1 MVSKNNHQ
9 FYQQKHAERKQRWG
23 IRKLSVGVA
32 SVLLGTT
39 FMLHSNRAVSA
50 DTVPTT
56 TPTDDTV
63 QADSNVADLQ
73 GPEVTLPTTAPA
85 AATTTNAEEK
95 VVATNTQDTTQ
106 DKDKQTNANETTQ
119 NTTNVGKKDTEVTL
133 TNDETP
139 NTTAKVTLVGQKKIA
154 KVNALTAPTADPA
167 ETPDPTAPDNL
178 ANAAIINNQDELAN
192 DWMQLEQGKLKLYL
206 TARGLDNKI
215 YVSSY
220 ADAHKKN
227 KSMIISNRLDPN
239 SLEIH
244 VDFENTD
251 VKKNIATL
259 FGWDTKVMQIDTS
272 RLGTDGIVAYGKSGK
287 KYQIGL
293 NHDGGSYDYYE
304 RMVELGKDISQV
316 GALYMTDP
324 IEANDTISTIIPVK
338 YIGNKKQTTS
348 IFLTSYFNG
357 YKSYPGLELEFREL
371 HPAQIETPAK
381 PTTDKD
387 TVTTGIYNNPQIT
400 TSDWLK
406 MVHGEAIAYYTAK
419 GKDGKTYVTGYVAAN
434 GKSQSIINVK
444 QIDLSTLEYHLIY
457 HNGDKEDRSGLW
469 ANFADNKTIAID
481 TSRLGADG
489 PQLKSQ
495 QGWSYKW
502 AINGPKDGGNY
513 YNSWAEYLKA
523 HNNVGDQATNISMTG
538 VAIKPDDMVEF
549 VIPVKYI
556 GQLSART
563 PSLTFAPHINDYGKG
578 FTQNWADLYFT
589 TVHKDLSEVKRV
601 VLLPT
606 EFMGEQSGESDWKLV
621 KEISKKDMP
630 NGWDAFKISNF
641 PTYKGSFNMDSLPK
655 GDLPSV
661 VYGSAQYFID
671 LSKIQE
677 IFANHGYTVKYANN
691 NGKAQEMPFYAY
703 ATLPLAKRVDDD
715 RPVYNDPSIWVIH
728 VQAVPAIILNKDQHY
743 VADPNAKPWDTTSMI
758 DEIYAA
764 DDAGQRKT
772 RDQLEKLPKT
782 DVDISYEY
790 QAPGVATAAAVDKV
804 DLTKAGVYTVT
815 YSHTY
820 ANKQVVKDSRK
831 VYVDEV
837 KQETK
842 DITRT
847 IIVHAP
853 NGTDQTVTQ
862 KATLT
867 REVIRD
873 ATTGEIKS
881 VGKWSTAKWE
891 AYSAPKFE
899 GYTPDKAQIDETI
912 VNGDTKDAT
921 VEISYTANKQTGK
934 IIYQDVND
942 RNAKVG
948 QTDLSAQTGET
959 VMITPHA
966 PAGYDIVPGQT
977 IPATETA
984 TANGIPDVI
993 VKVSH
998 HQIPVTPSQEP
1009 KPGDKMPGNPDK
1021 KPGDGT
1027 PKTDITYNDLHKA
1040 MTRTVNVNDPHD
1052 GLKTTTETLNY
1063 ERTATIDDVTG
1074 NVAYGQ
1080 WTVAPGSQAGF
1091 DNFAIPA
1098 VPGYTAKITSGT
1110 ADELKAITPSQ
1121 DQINNWT
1128 DETIDIDYTA
1138 NDQLMTIDYVDKDDN
1153 PVDGGTFHVSGK
1165 TDQTVDTNAKI
1176 PTGWVLVPGQTD
1188 APKTITFTGTP
1199 TANIKITIEHGTQNV
1214 PHNNPVKPGAKTPT
1228 GKPINGAHK
1237 RDLNQTITRTII
1249 IHEPGKDT
1257 QTITQ
1262 EAHIYRDATYDDVTG
1277 EITYG
1282 DWSQDDKAWAEFDA
1296 PTVDGYTAN
1305 QTKVDAVTV
1314 KNGQK
1319 NVSVDIT
1326 YDANDQTQLINYV
1339 DDSGKIVKTTTIPGK
1354 TAQTVDIPLQ
1364 VPEHYDI
1371 VPGQNIPKQVT
1382 LITDNLPINVKITPK
1397 LDPVTDPAQLN
1408 KTITRTITINKPGAK
1423 PQIIKQTAM
1432 FTRTGETNE
1441 VTGKTTFT
1449 AWTVAANGWTEVD
1462 APAVPGYTP
1471 DKSKIDAVNVT
1482 AEMTDTSETINYLT
1496 NAQTGKIVYVDK
1508 DGDEVSHTDLTG
1520 KTGAVITITP
1530 QAPIDW
1536 KIVPGQSIPKTVTA
1550 GSDGIPTVKIVV
1562 EHDTITVTP
1571 DQPKNPSDKLP
1582 DGKSYPE
1589 GVTAADLN
1597 KTVTRTIT
1605 INVPNKAPQVIVQKA
1620 AFSQTATI
1628 DLVSHAVTYSNW
1640 KAGQNGWTEVT
1651 APTVPGYTPDQAIV
1665 PADSTVTV
1673 DTEDSQVTIDYTANA
1688 QTQVVNY
1695 VDPDGNTIKSDAI
1708 PGHTD
1713 ETVAIDVDV
1722 PEHYDIVPGQNIPK
1736 QVTLITDNLPINV
1749 KITPKL
1755 DPVTDPAQLNKT
1767 ITRTIAINKPGEAP
1781 QVITQQATF
1790 TRTGKHNEAT
1800 ATTIFTP
1807 WMLKDNSLVAV
1818 NAPAVDGYMPSQ
1830 DKVAG
1835 IEDPT
1840 VDTKLTDVEITYTA
1854 NDQLIHIVYK
1864 DEVGNTVKTDLVS
1877 GKTDQTVD
1885 VHSTVPAGWQLA
1897 DGQSVPKT
1905 VTFKAAG
1912 NKDAVVII
1920 EHNIVPVSHTDPL
1933 PDGEKTPTGEPINGA
1948 HDSDLNQTITRTINV
1963 TTPNG
1968 KTTTIKQVAH
1978 IYRDAAY
1985 DDVTGEVTY
1994 GAWSTDPAAW
2004 QGYTPAEIT
2013 GYTPSLNAVPAVTVT
2028 DGQKNVTIDITY
2040 AANTQPSGEPTQ
2052 PSGEPTQPTGNQPT
2066 QPSGQ
2071 STSPAGSLTPLKPA
2085 TPDHSETAD
2094 QPAAPVHGAG
2104 AAELNTGH
2112 IANDNSISSQLTHYA
2127 NGAHK
2132 HTDQLPQTG
2141 NDEHKKASALGFIFA
2156 TLASLFGMA
2165 GFKKKKKDE
2174 Q

>member
-1 MVSKNNHQ
+1 
-9 FYQQKHAERKQRWG
+9 
-23 IRKLSVGVA
+23 
-32 SVLLGTT
+32 
-39 FMLHSNRAVSA
+39 
-50 DTVPTT
+50 
-56 TPTDDTV
+56 
-63 QADSNVADLQ
+63 
-73 GPEVTLPTTAPA
+73 
-85 AATTTNAEEK
+85 
-95 VVATNTQDTTQ
+95 
-106 DKDKQTNANETTQ
+106 
-119 NTTNVGKKDTEVTL
+119 
-133 TNDETP
+133 
-139 NTTAKVTLVGQKKIA
+139 
-154 KVNALTAPTADPA
+154 
-167 ETPDPTAPDNL
+167 
-178 ANAAIINNQDELAN
+178 
-192 DWMQLEQGKLKLYL
+192 
-206 TARGLDNKI
+206 
-215 YVSSY
+215 
-220 ADAHKKN
+220 
-227 KSMIISNRLDPN
+227 
-239 SLEIH
+239 
-244 VDFENTD
+244 
-251 VKKNIATL
+251 
-259 FGWDTKVMQIDTS
+259 
-272 RLGTDGIVAYGKSGK
+272 
-287 KYQIGL
+287 
-293 NHDGGSYDYYE
+293 
-304 RMVELGKDISQV
+304 
-316 GALYMTDP
+316 MTDP

-348 IFLTSYFNG
+348 IFLNSYF
-357 YKSYPGLELEFREL
+357 KRHTQYPGLELDFRKL
-371 HPAQIETPAK
+371 YAAQIETPAK

-406 MVHGEAIAYYTAK
+406 MVHGKAIAYYTAK

-434 GKSQSIINVK
+434 GKSQSIINVE

-457 HNGDKEDRSGLW
+457 HNGDKEVRSGLW

-502 AINGPKDGGNY
+502 AINGPSDGGNY
-513 YNSWAEYLKA
+513 YDSWAEYLKA

-538 VAIKPDDMVEF
+538 VAFKPDDMVELD
-549 VIPVKYI
+549 IPVKYI

-563 PSLTFAPHINDYGKG
+563 PSLAFAPHINDYGKG

-589 TVHKDLSEVKRV
+589 TVKKDLSEVKEID
-601 VLLPT
+601 LLPT
-606 EFMGEQSGESDWKLV
+606 EFMGEQPGQSDWKLV
-621 KEISKKDMP
+621 KEISKDMP

-715 RPVYNDPSIWVIH
+715 RPVSDDPSIWVIH
-728 VQAVPAIILNKDQHY
+728 VQAVPALILNNDQHY
-743 VADPNAKPWDTTSMI
+743 GTDPNAKPWDTTSMI

-790 QAPGVATAAAVDKV
+790 QAPGAATAGAVDKV

-820 ANKQVVKDSRK
+820 ADGRVVKDSRK
-831 VYVDEV
+831 VYVNVV
-837 KQETK
+837 KQENK
-842 DITRT
+842 DVTRT
-847 IIVHAP
+847 IDYEGLTADQLGQIP
-853 NGTDQTVTQ
+853 ESQKRQTVHF
-862 KATLT
+862 T
-867 REVIRD
+867 RTAQYDSV
-873 ATTGEIKS
+873 TGKLVPDSE
-881 VGKWSTAKWE
+881 GAWMAKDGNDQFAGFTPHE
-891 AYSAPKFE
+891 FA
-899 GYTPDKAQIDETI
+899 GYTADKTVPEVTVSGDDSDSTI
-912 VNGDTKDAT
+912 TIT
-921 VEISYTANKQTGK
+921 YTANEQHGK
-934 IIYQDVND
+934 IIYQDVDD
-942 RNAKVG
+942 RNAEVG
-948 QTDLSAQTGET
+948 QTDLSAKTGEK

-1063 ERTATIDDVTG
+1063 DRTATIDDVTG

-1098 VPGYTAKITSGT
+1098 VPGYTAKITNGT
-1110 ADELKAITPSQ
+1110 ADELKVMTPSQ

-1128 DETIDIDYTA
+1128 DETIYIDYTA
-1138 NDQLMTIDYVDKDDN
+1138 NDQSMTIDYVDKDGN
-1153 PVDGGTFHVSGK
+1153 PVDGGTFHISGK

-1199 TANIKITIEHGTQNV
+1199 KANIKITIEHGTQKV
-1214 PHNNPVKPGAKTPT
+1214 PHDNPVKPGAKTPT

-1237 RDLNQTITRTII
+1237 RDLNQTITRTIT

-1408 KTITRTITINKPGAK
+1408 KTITRTITINKPG
-1423 PQIIKQTAM
+1423 
-1432 FTRTGETNE
+1432 
-1441 VTGKTTFT
+1441 
-1449 AWTVAANGWTEVD
+1449 
-1462 APAVPGYTP
+1462 
-1471 DKSKIDAVNVT
+1471 
-1482 AEMTDTSETINYLT
+1482 
-1496 NAQTGKIVYVDK
+1496 
-1508 DGDEVSHTDLTG
+1508 
-1520 KTGAVITITP
+1520 
-1530 QAPIDW
+1530 
-1536 KIVPGQSIPKTVTA
+1536 
-1550 GSDGIPTVKIVV
+1550 
-1562 EHDTITVTP
+1562 
-1571 DQPKNPSDKLP
+1571 
-1582 DGKSYPE
+1582 
-1589 GVTAADLN
+1589 
-1597 KTVTRTIT
+1597 
-1605 INVPNKAPQVIVQKA
+1605 
-1620 AFSQTATI
+1620 
-1628 DLVSHAVTYSNW
+1628 
-1640 KAGQNGWTEVT
+1640 
-1651 APTVPGYTPDQAIV
+1651 
-1665 PADSTVTV
+1665 
-1673 DTEDSQVTIDYTANA
+1673 
-1688 QTQVVNY
+1688 
-1695 VDPDGNTIKSDAI
+1695 
-1708 PGHTD
+1708 
-1713 ETVAIDVDV
+1713 
-1722 PEHYDIVPGQNIPK
+1722 
-1736 QVTLITDNLPINV
+1736 
-1749 KITPKL
+1749 
-1755 DPVTDPAQLNKT
+1755 
-1767 ITRTIAINKPGEAP
+1767 EAP

-1807 WMLKDNSLVAV
+1807 WMLKDNNLVAV
-1818 NAPAVDGYMPSQ
+1818 NAPAVDGYTPSQ

-1864 DEVGNTVKTDLVS
+1864 DEAGNTVKTDLVS

-1885 VHSTVPAGWQLA
+1885 VHSTVPTGWQLA

-1933 PDGEKTPTGEPINGA
+1933 PDGEKTPTGEPISGA

-1978 IYRDAAY
+1978 IYRDATY

-2052 PSGEPTQPTGNQPT
+2052 PSG
-2066 QPSGQ
+2066 Q
-2071 STSPAGSLTPLKPA
+2071 STSPAGSLTPLEPA
-2085 TPDHSETAD
+2085 APDHSETAG
-2094 QPAAPVHGAG
+2094 QPAALVHGAG